1 MPKWVLRLLLEE
13 DGHHSF
19 LKTGQGNVVAVAV
32 AAIVVVEVAAQ
43 EEALDHQPKD
53 DHCPLGLSQKEEL
66 VPILDFLMSSGTV
79 GLVER

>member
-19 LKTGQGNVVAVAV
+19 LKTWQGNVVAV
-32 AAIVVVEVAAQ
+32 AAIVVVEVAAE
-43 EEALDHQPKD
+43 EEALGRQPKD